1 MVYYLCVYIIIN
13 FCISLIL
20 EQVLL
25 DLHTTIKFNYKRI
38 LVAAVDL
45 FNFFIT
51 SLLVYLHLFGA
62 INFYYNI
69 LKYARTCF
77 NFNSNA
83 AILLGLFL
91 LRNIISCSVPVLAAA
106 LTMVTLLIVILNT
119 TFFRSSAVWSWCY
132 INIYFGFFGH
142 PEVYYFNITWHS
154 VFISAIVSYL
164 CTSPHFWTCRYG
176 VCNGYYRYFRLFGF
190 GLIILFTVGY
200 GCWYSRIFLLPL
212 QFIIAVPTGIKIF
225 SC

>member
-1 MVYYLCVYIIIN
+1 
-13 FCISLIL
+13 L

-25 DLHTTIKFNYKRI
+25 DLHTTIKLNYKRI

-45 FNFFIT
+45 FNFFVT

-83 AILLGLFL
+83 IILLGLFL

-154 VFISAIVSYL
+154 VFISAVVSYYA
-164 CTSPHFWTCRYG
+164 R
-176 VCNGYYRYFRLFGF
+176 R
-190 GLIILFTVGY
+190 
-200 GCWYSRIFLLPL
+200 RIFGHAGMVFAMATIGILGFLGLGTSYCLLSGMDVDTRAYFYSSHNL
-212 QFIIAVPTGIKIF
+212 
-225 SC
+225 